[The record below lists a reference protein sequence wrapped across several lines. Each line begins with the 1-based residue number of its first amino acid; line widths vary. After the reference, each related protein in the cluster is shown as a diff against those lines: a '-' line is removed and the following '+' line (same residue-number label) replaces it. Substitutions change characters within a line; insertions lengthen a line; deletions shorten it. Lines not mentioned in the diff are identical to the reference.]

1 MKVASPKV
9 VNMFSNF
16 IRRKKSTTMNFLN
29 CDTRCTIH
37 CKIHFLLS
45 IAIFGIKF
53 SELEILKHKFYF
65 FISFFI
71 NYFSNTLSCIQQDL
85 NNLEKN
91 VTMISIKVIINVL
104 LLVLWKK
111 MHVITWFKLGP
122 HYTNGKIL
130 KHLCEKWPCILHLH
144 LWTKSY
150 GQNNSDNQID
160 NLIPKF

>member
-1 MKVASPKV
+1 MILDAPYIVKY
-9 VNMFSNF
+9 
-16 IRRKKSTTMNFLN
+16 I
-29 CDTRCTIH
+29 
-37 CKIHFLLS
+37 FLLS
-45 IAIFGIKF
+45 IIIFGVKF

-85 NNLEKN
+85 NNLEKI

-104 LLVLWKK
+104 VLVFWEK
-111 MHVITWFKLGP
+111 MHIITWFKLGP
-122 HYTNGKIL
+122 HYANGKIL
-130 KHLCEKWPCILHLH
+130 KHLCWKWLCILHLQ

-150 GQNNSDNQID
+150 GQNNGNSQID